1 MDSVFGRRAFLGASA
16 AVGTGVLLGCQRTE
30 PDTVPA
36 EEHASPVEP
45 ELGAG
50 VFAMT
55 LSAAVGGLDPLL
67 MTTAEQTLICRQ
79 LYQRLVGVDPNTGAP
94 TETELATGWEISDD
108 ELTYTFSLTP
118 GAKFHDGTDCD
129 AKAVVANVQR
139 WIKLPSAIKAVR
151 AGHLPDYFAHVFGDS
166 TPAGVTKDAAT
177 GRGALAAVKA
187 IDKHTVEFTLHRRLP
202 GLLPALAHT
211 AFSICSP
218 TALRKLTA
226 DKLDQ
231 TSTRTPNGPQISGFA
246 EAPVGS
252 GPYRLGEGSTAQNL
266 ELVFAPQ
273 PNTATPAEQKPDV
286 RQVKLRSYRNA
297 HSRLRVL
304 EQGKYNAFGEV
315 TPEQLRPLLQQ
326 GFRFLQRD
334 PFSMAYLGINH
345 QHPELSSAKLRQL
358 IHSALDYN
366 RLAGSYFLG
375 GTKASQAFTPPAL
388 AVATDAFP
396 QPFFDAAQLEAELA
410 ELDELGSIPLYF
422 PTDTARTWLPLPERT
437 ALDITNQLTEAGFT
451 IRPVPVPWE
460 SGYLNRVLS
469 DEKVGLY
476 LWGKTGA
483 YRDPLDFLAPILS
496 GPGPARGYQNTALDR
511 LAEQLRH
518 EDLGGATRQDLAA
531 QISTRLA
538 EDVACIPLCS
548 PISALA
554 LARQV
559 QHYPTSPV
567 LDEPFAAIR
576 LAT

>member
-1 MDSVFGRRAFLGASA
+1 MESVFGRRAFLGASA
-16 AVGTGVLLGCQRTE
+16 VVGTGVLLGCQPSAPQT
-30 PDTVPA
+30 PP
-36 EEHASPVEP
+36 EEQQASPIEP

-67 MTTAEQTLICRQ
+67 MNTAEQTLICRQ
-79 LYQRLVGVDPNTGAP
+79 IFQRLVGVDPNTGAP
-94 TETELATGWEISDD
+94 TPTELARSWEISED
-108 ELTYTFSLTP
+108 ELSYTFTLVS
-118 GAKFHDGTDCD
+118 GAKFHDGTACD
-129 AKAVVANVQR
+129 AKAVVANINR
-139 WIKLPSAIKAVR
+139 WIKLPAAIKAVR
-151 AGHLPDYFAHVFGDS
+151 QGSLPDYFAQVFGAQ
-166 TPAGVTKDAAT
+166 TPAGVEPDQAT
-177 GRGALAAVKA
+177 GRGSLAAVKA
-187 IDKHTVEFTLHRRLP
+187 VDQTTVQLRLHRPLP

-218 TALRKLTA
+218 TALTKLA
-226 DKLDQ
+226 ANKLDQ
-231 TSTRTPNGPQISGFA
+231 TSTRTPNGPRISAFA

-252 GPYRLGEGSTAQNL
+252 GPYRVAEGATADKL

-273 PNTATPAEQKPDV
+273 PNTPTPAEHKPDV
-286 RQVKLRSYRNA
+286 RQVKLRSYRNG

-304 EQGKYNAFGEV
+304 EQGKFNAFGEV
-315 TPEQLRPLLQQ
+315 TPEQLRPILQQ
-326 GFRFLQRD
+326 GFKFLQRD

-345 QHPELSSAKLRQL
+345 QHPELESPTVRKL

-366 RLAGSYFLG
+366 RLAGGYFLG
-375 GTKASQAFTPPAL
+375 GSQASKAFTPPAL
-388 AVATDAFP
+388 AVATDGFP
-396 QPFFDAAQLEAELA
+396 QPFYDATQVAEELA
-410 ELDELGSIPLYF
+410 ELTELGPIPLYF

-437 ALDITNQLTEAGFT
+437 ALDIANQLTQAGFT

-460 SGYLNRVLS
+460 SGYLNRVHAE
-469 DEKVGLY
+469 DKVGLY

-483 YRDPLDFLAPILS
+483 YRDPLDFLAPILT
-496 GPGPARGYQNTALDR
+496 GPGPARGYTNAALEV

-518 EDLGGATRQDLAA
+518 EEPAGPTRQELAA
-531 QISTRLA
+531 KISVRLA